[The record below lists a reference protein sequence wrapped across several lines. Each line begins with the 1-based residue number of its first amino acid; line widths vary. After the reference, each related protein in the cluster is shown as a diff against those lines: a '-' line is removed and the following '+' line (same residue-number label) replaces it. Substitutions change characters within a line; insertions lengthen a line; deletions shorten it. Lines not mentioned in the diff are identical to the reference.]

1 MDNNQN
7 KDLRIQDFVTSI
19 VLFIFG
25 LFIII
30 GAAQMPVSSSYG
42 GVKNVWYVSPAL
54 FPFIIGGSMLVLSI
68 LLGFVAVKEV
78 GMESIIKRVG
88 HFGDDGLMGTFL
100 KERNLRYIAILSFF
114 VFYVYLFI
122 PRIDYFLATFNFLLV
137 FMSIFYFN
145 DYSLLKKLYKFY
157 LIGSLLF
164 LAYFIL
170 NIDQL
175 FGRVPYFADYLFMVF
190 IASYYFYTRAI
201 ISGHELKHKFKVS
214 FIMSLIVPLA
224 IVPLFKYFL
233 LVILPYEGIVIKLM
247 NFIAYDI
254 FGL

>member
-68 LLGFVAVKEV
+68 LLAVVAVKEV

-114 VFYVYLFI
+114 VFYVYLF
-122 PRIDYFLATFNFLLV
+122 
-137 FMSIFYFN
+137 
-145 DYSLLKKLYKFY
+145 
-157 LIGSLLF
+157 
-164 LAYFIL
+164 
-170 NIDQL
+170 
-175 FGRVPYFADYLFMVF
+175 
-190 IASYYFYTRAI
+190 
-201 ISGHELKHKFKVS
+201 
-214 FIMSLIVPLA
+214 
-224 IVPLFKYFL
+224 
-233 LVILPYEGIVIKLM
+233 
-247 NFIAYDI
+247 
-254 FGL
+254 